1 MYAQIIR
8 CAIGLVAEGKTDIHQ
23 SATPTATGQLIGSP
37 VYIHR
42 KIKIAGVDAVNPKRL
57 LVAGWRVQH
66 LLIVHKPTIKVAI
79 ARIDARILLGFERAL
94 LYQLLPHAIV
104 GTEVDVLKKLSV
116 KHLIDDA
123 RRLFALNGDLILT
136 LGTDS

>member
-1 MYAQIIR
+1 M
-8 CAIGLVAEGKTDIHQ
+8 
-23 SATPTATGQLIGSP
+23 
-37 VYIHR
+37 
-42 KIKIAGVDAVNPKRL
+42 
-57 LVAGWRVQH
+57 
-66 LLIVHKPTIKVAI
+66 IVHKPTIKVAI
-79 ARIDARILLGFERAL
+79 ARMDARILLGFERAL

-104 GTEVDVLKKLSV
+104 GTEIDVLKKLSV